1 MKQRVYQIEVND
13 KVIIAE
19 NSSGVQARVQFD
31 VTVDAVGNI
40 TLCDLNLSNLAEST
54 ISTVFKRGAVLAI
67 RAGYED
73 NIDYIFRGIIRQVFR
88 GREGPT
94 TYTNILARG
103 GQLEKNN
110 INKALGK
117 NAKLS
122 EILQALADALGYKLN
137 ITKSEFADVYPTG
150 YSMTNDPVK
159 SLRDLAYAWK
169 FEWAIENDSLVIF
182 KVENGRKAPKKTINM
197 QSGLEGIPEVTD
209 VGVNFSV
216 RMNPSIKIGNKIE
229 LDTKYKSFNFSG
241 VYYNNELQ
249 DAAGSG
255 TYTVMKIVYSGD
267 NYGQQWTTRV
277 TSYRYPK
284 QLETI

>member
-1 MKQRVYQIEVND
+1 MRQRVYQIEVND

-31 VTVDAVGNI
+31 ITVDAIGNI

-88 GREGPT
+88 GRDGAT

-103 GQLEKNN
+103 GELEKNA

-122 EILQALADALGYKLN
+122 EILQSLADALGYKLN
-137 ITKSEFADVYPTG
+137 ITKSEFSDVYPTG
-150 YSMTNDPVK
+150 YSMTGDPYK
-159 SLRDLAYAWK
+159 YLRDLAKSWS
-169 FEWAIENDSLVIF
+169 FDWSIENDTLVIF

-197 QSGLEGIPEVTD
+197 LNGLEGIPEVTE

-216 RMNPSIKIGNKIE
+216 RMDPSIKIGNKIE

-249 DAAGSG
+249 DVAGSG
-255 TYTVMKIVYSGD
+255 VYTVMKITYSGD
-267 NYGQQWTTRV
+267 NYGQAWTTRV
-277 TSYRYPK
+277 TSYRADFVEVY
-284 QLETI
+284 

>member
-1 MKQRVYQIEVND
+1 MRQRVYQIEVND

-19 NSSGVQARVQFD
+19 NSSGVQVRVQFD
-31 VTVDAVGNI
+31 ITVDAIGNI

-88 GREGPT
+88 GRDGAT

-103 GQLEKNN
+103 GELEKNT

-122 EILQALADALGYKLN
+122 EILQSLADVLGYKLN

-150 YSMTNDPVK
+150 YSMTGDPYK
-159 SLRDLAYAWK
+159 YLRDLAKSWK
-169 FEWAIENDSLVIF
+169 FEWAIENDTLVIF
-182 KVENGRKAPKKTINM
+182 KVKNGRKAPKKTINM
-197 QSGLEGIPEVTD
+197 LNGLEGIPEVTE

-216 RMNPSIKIGNKIE
+216 RMDPSIKIGNKIE

-249 DAAGSG
+249 DVAGSG
-255 TYTVMKIVYSGD
+255 LYTVMKITYSGD
-267 NYGQQWTTRV
+267 NYGQAWTTRCV
-277 TSYRYPK
+277 GQRADFVRVD
-284 QLETI
+284 

>member
-1 MKQRVYQIEVND
+1 MRQRVYQIEVND

-31 VTVDAVGNI
+31 ITVDAIGNI

-88 GREGPT
+88 GRDGAT

-103 GQLEKNN
+103 GELEKNA

-122 EILQALADALGYKLN
+122 EILQSLADALGYKLN
-137 ITKSEFADVYPTG
+137 ITKSEFSDVYPTG
-150 YSMTNDPVK
+150 YSMTGDPYK
-159 SLRDLAYAWK
+159 YLRDLAKSWS
-169 FEWAIENDSLVIF
+169 FDWSIENDTLVIF

-197 QSGLEGIPEVTD
+197 LNGLEGIPEVTE

-216 RMNPSIKIGNKIE
+216 RMDPSIKIGNKIE

-249 DAAGSG
+249 DVAGSG
-255 TYTVMKIVYSGD
+255 LYTVMKITYSGD
-267 NYGQQWTTRV
+267 NYGQAWTTRCV
-277 TSYRYPK
+277 GHRADFVEVY
-284 QLETI
+284 

>member
-1 MKQRVYQIEVND
+1 MRQRVYQIEVND

-31 VTVDAVGNI
+31 ITVDAIGNI

-88 GREGPT
+88 GRDGAT

-103 GQLEKNN
+103 GELEKNT

-122 EILQALADALGYKLN
+122 EILQSLADALGYKLN

-150 YSMTNDPVK
+150 YSMTGDPYK
-159 SLRDLAYAWK
+159 YLRDLAKSWS
-169 FEWAIENDSLVIF
+169 FDWSIENDTLVIF

-197 QSGLEGIPEVTD
+197 LNGLEGIPEVTE

-216 RMNPSIKIGNKIE
+216 RMDPSIKIGSKIE

-249 DAAGSG
+249 DVAGSG
-255 TYTVMKIVYSGD
+255 LYTVMKITYSGD
-267 NYGQQWTTRV
+267 NYGQAWTTRCV
-277 TSYRYPK
+277 GHRADFVEVY
-284 QLETI
+284 